1 MIINLT
7 QHQATQEQFEAGV
20 VEPANK
26 KLIQELLT
34 FPEKPGP
41 NELEATAVALA
52 GVAVAERVLLSRAG
66 KGSWWWGPSAMI
78 GGAPFLMSRLIKEL
92 QEVNI
97 TPLYAFSVRE
107 SVDEPQPDG
116 GIKKIV
122 VFKHR
127 GFIPATAE
135 QED

>member
-1 MIINLT
+1 
-7 QHQATQEQFEAGV
+7 
-20 VEPANK
+20 
-26 KLIQELLT
+26 
-34 FPEKPGP
+34 
-41 NELEATAVALA
+41 VALA

-66 KGSWWWGPSAMI
+66 KSSWWWGPSAMI